1 MCWQICIFYIAVQM
15 WCLGKFLPL
24 IIGGVIP
31 SDDERWLHF
40 LLLLK
45 IVDIIFSPVVCLND
59 LGILE
64 GYIEEYLWQ
73 FTWIYPGCSV
83 IPKMHYL
90 VHYPAHIY
98 KYIQTYVISSHCCQ
112 VLIIFVWHSIFYRLL
127 IIEITKPITDY

>member
-1 MCWQICIFYIAVQM
+1 MQHFWKMSKGCVLSISIWFQYLLCKHLFILFSSYMNIARQM

-24 IIGGVIP
+24 VIGSSVP
-31 SDDERWLHF
+31 NDDERWLHF
-40 LLLLK
+40 LLLLM
-45 IVDIIFSPVVCLND
+45 IVDIVFSPMASLND

-73 FTWIYPGCSV
+73 FTCIYPGRSV

-98 KYIQTYVISSHCCQ
+98 KLVFSTV
-112 VLIIFVWHSIFYRLL
+112 
-127 IIEITKPITDY
+127 